1 MPTLNKW
8 VNADRDTDMLSAE
21 DCELARENER
31 LRRGIRILKDLHG
44 SGNSPGDCLRAAR
57 GTSRKTVTDPSAP
70 VRGSNSLCQ
79 AGGDGQMP
87 TAYWW
92 DGPR

>member
-44 SGNSPGDCLRAAR
+44 
-57 GTSRKTVTDPSAP
+57 
-70 VRGSNSLCQ
+70 
-79 AGGDGQMP
+79 
-87 TAYWW
+87 
-92 DGPR
+92 